1 MSTPPPPDC
10 PITGLPAVRLVQ
22 TVPARLLGR
31 LWKAEFGANAWPS
44 FGEVNQFGLWESPTG
59 LLFFDPPVEGDHEF
73 YEGFYSRLKKLGL
86 YSDRFIRPEFNLGA
100 RHVPAG
106 ARVLDV
112 GCGLGNFRHCVTHA
126 DYTGLDPH
134 FAEQGGD
141 PSIRNETIADHLVA
155 NAASYDAVCAF
166 QVLEHISAPAALF
179 REMLRA
185 AKPGGLVCIG
195 VPHVPSALTRIP
207 NFLMNAPPHHLS
219 WWTKEALAEL
229 AKRAGAIVESV
240 EKVPGARTTRC
251 FTGSAGA
258 VRSNATATHIIGKRF
273 PGTSRPPSACSG
285 ASPRGRRWGF
295 LRGKT
300 RAQGCCSWRVARAR
314 TKERTKN
321 SVALACV

>member
-1 MSTPPPPDC
+1 MD
-10 PITGLPAVRLVQ
+10 
-22 TVPARLLGR
+22 
-31 LWKAEFGANAWPS
+31 
-44 FGEVNQFGLWESPTG
+44 QFGLWESPTG

-86 YSDRFIRPEFNLGA
+86 YSDHFIRPEFNLAA

-126 DYTGLDPH
+126 NYTGLDPH
-134 FAEQGGD
+134 FAEHGGD

-166 QVLEHISAPAALF
+166 QVLEHISAPVSLF

-219 WWTKEALAEL
+219 WWTKEALAEM
-229 AKRAGAIVESV
+229 AKRAGATVESV
-240 EKVPGARTTRC
+240 EKVPWGEDDALLYWISRCSPIKCDGDAYYREAFSWHVSAAIGLLGGLAARTAMGVPSREDEG
-251 FTGSAGA
+251 TG
-258 VRSNATATHIIGKRF
+258 
-273 PGTSRPPSACSG
+273 
-285 ASPRGRRWGF
+285 
-295 LRGKT
+295 LLL
-300 RAQGCCSWRVARAR
+300 VARRASA
-314 TKERTKN
+314 N
-321 SVALACV
+321 

>member
-1 MSTPPPPDC
+1 MSPPPTPDC
-10 PITGLPAVRLVQ
+10 PVTGLPAVRLVQ

-31 LWKAEFGANAWPS
+31 LWKVEFGANAWPS

-86 YSDRFIRPEFNLGA
+86 YSDHFIRPEFNLAA

-126 DYTGLDPH
+126 NYTGLDPH
-134 FAEQGGD
+134 FAEHGGD

-166 QVLEHISAPAALF
+166 QVIEHIRAPASLF

-185 AKPGGLVCIG
+185 AKPGGLVFIG

-219 WWTKEALAEL
+219 WWTKEALAEM
-229 AKRAGAIVESV
+229 AKRAGATVESV
-240 EKVPGARTTRC
+240 EKVPWGEDDALLYWISRCSPIKCGGDAYYREAFSWHASAALGLVGGLAARMAMGVPSREDEG
-251 FTGSAGA
+251 TGLLLVA
-258 VRSNATATHIIGKRF
+258 RR
-273 PGTSRPPSACSG
+273 PSA
-285 ASPRGRRWGF
+285 
-295 LRGKT
+295 
-300 RAQGCCSWRVARAR
+300 
-314 TKERTKN
+314 N
-321 SVALACV
+321 